1 MATKI
6 PIQPFTIH
14 PGKEGKEGWNKIR
27 EQGRGREKSEAS
39 KGGVGT
45 CRREER
51 KGEQVRRRGSKAY
64 IRKRREKGT
73 AKSNYRKEA
82 HSKDIMDRNRYVG
95 LRDTNTPATHSDS

>member
-1 MATKI
+1 MRLCQRVWPPKFLFNHSLYT
-6 PIQPFTIH
+6 
-14 PGKEGKEGWNKIR
+14 PGGREGKEGWNKIR

-73 AKSNYRKEA
+73 AKSNYRKDA
-82 HSKDIMDRNRYVG
+82 HSKFKISWTEID
-95 LRDTNTPATHSDS
+95 L